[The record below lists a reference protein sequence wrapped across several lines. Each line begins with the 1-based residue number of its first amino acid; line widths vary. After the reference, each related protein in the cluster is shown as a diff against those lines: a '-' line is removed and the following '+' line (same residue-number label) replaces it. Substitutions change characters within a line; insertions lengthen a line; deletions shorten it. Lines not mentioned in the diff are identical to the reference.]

1 MHGGAKMTKR
11 SDTVTNITA
20 FVLFVLLI
28 IAIVTPLLTTEAS
41 IKGDS
46 TGLIIGMV
54 GSAIVLILGLGFSF
68 LIEQNEEK
76 EEKIGSSEE
85 QI

>member
-1 MHGGAKMTKR
+1 MTKR
-11 SDTVTNITA
+11 SGTVTYIAA
-20 FVLFVLLI
+20 FVLLV

-41 IKGDS
+41 IKGDP
-46 TGLIIGMV
+46 TGLIIGIV
-54 GSAIVLILGLGFSF
+54 GSAIVLILGLGFSL

-76 EEKIGSSEE
+76 EEKEKIEAAEE